1 MQLSTDMRIDDLF
14 KLESIE
20 LRLAQ
25 SIWLYDMERKNDQL
39 IVYLF
44 CFVLNY

>member
-1 MQLSTDMRIDDLF
+1 MTCIVIASSTDGLMQLSTDMRIDDLF

-25 SIWLYDMERKNDQL
+25 SI
-39 IVYLF
+39 
-44 CFVLNY
+44 